1 MPNTLITTEKVTY
14 LFADPGSRTALVLG
28 VVSALAFLYFFIST
42 IRLIALRKKQKK
54 ELRAVSDDYKKAK
67 LKARG
72 EKEEKKKEKEKAKK
86 EKRASQKDKAGN
98 TAAEKISAAANNT
111 PEVKTTETLSQEHTA
126 EEPAQTE
133 STPMEQTEINTN
145 PSAFIEPDYTGSKDQ
160 DDQKGEA

>member
-54 ELRAVSDDYKKAK
+54 ELQAVSDDFKKAK
-67 LKARG
+67 QKARG
-72 EKEEKKKEKEKAKK
+72 EKEEKKKEK
-86 EKRASQKDKAGN
+86 RASQKDKVRN

-111 PEVKTTETLSQEHTA
+111 PEVKTTETLSPEHTA

-133 STPMEQTEINTN
+133 SAPMQQTETNTN
-145 PSAFIEPDYTGSKDQ
+145 PSAFIEPDDTGSKDQ
-160 DDQKGEA
+160 GDQKGEA